1 LIKLTKENAGIYH
14 MIFAAFCISVAG
26 ACSKVLS
33 KRLSP
38 MEIVFLRNIFGVL
51 YVLWLIYQKPFVQ
64 KGGRSG
70 LLFFRGFLGALAILA
85 NFYTIIHIG
94 LAEAITYQQSY
105 PIFLSLISVY
115 FLKKGISRNEWLTI
129 LMGFI
134 GICFIFFPQFKI
146 NAGSIQDHSIGI
158 FYSVIAAIAYLSIA
172 ELSKF
177 YEQKAIV
184 LVFMSVGVFMPA
196 FLMIIGYIFH
206 LNHPSFL
213 FSPPLL
219 PIGIEWIIISVLGL
233 TALLGQIHLTKAFSI
248 GQASAVSAVGY
259 SQIVFSLFLGI
270 LIGDAFP
277 NNWSFLGILLIIISG
292 IVIAF
297 NKKNI

>member
-1 LIKLTKENAGIYH
+1 ML
-14 MIFAAFCISVAG
+14 FAAFCISVAG

-38 MEIVFLRNIFGVL
+38 MEVVFLRNIFGVL
-51 YVLWLIYQKPFVQ
+51 YVIWLIYKKPLVQ
-64 KGGRSG
+64 KGGRTG

-115 FLKKGISRNEWLTI
+115 FLKKSINRNEWLAI
-129 LMGFI
+129 LLGFG

-146 NAGSIQDHSIGI
+146 NAGSVQDHSIGI

-184 LVFMSVGVFMPA
+184 LVFMSVGVLMPT
-196 FLMIIGYIFH
+196 FLMIIGLIFH
-206 LNHPSFL
+206 LNNPTFL

-219 PIGIEWIIISVLGL
+219 PIGIEWIQIVVLGF

-248 GQASAVSAVGY
+248 GQASALSAVGY
-259 SQIVFSLFLGI
+259 SQIVFSLFLGA

-277 NNWSFLGILLIIISG
+277 SYWSFFGILFIIISG
-292 IVIAF
+292 ILIAF
-297 NKKNI
+297 KKNSQNV